1 MIEFGSA
8 YIQADRA
15 QTALAMS
22 ARPDAPVVPDPA
34 PRRSRGEPVRRLAA
48 TVLRWTADRV
58 EPRRA
63 IDPCEPA
70 TA

>member
-1 MIEFGSA
+1 MIDIASGML
-8 YIQADRA
+8 QADHA
-15 QTALAMS
+15 TMAHVYS

-48 TVLRWTADRV
+48 IALRHIADRV
-58 EPRRA
+58 EPRRVVEPC
-63 IDPCEPA
+63 DPI